1 MVNDNTQ
8 VITNKKPSIDIK
20 EMEMCSCVK
29 STLLTEKIYNGRFYH
44 TTDTNEFFFDWNDK
58 RYLLNWINTSEIN
71 EVNLSDVVRFGE
83 RISKLNNDANYIDIK
98 TLKEWLDINNYRPYE
113 ENDLRLVNVENTS
126 DDTEVITTIQKW
138 ISHIRG
144 EIELFK
150 RNNVGEYLD
159 KNDAVIANP
168 HKNLDKLIENDSLLK
183 KDIELLIEKSKMYW
197 GGDLDF

>member
-29 STLLTEKIYNGRFYH
+29 STLLLEKIYNGRFYH

-71 EVNLSDVVRFGE
+71 EINLSDVVRFGE

-113 ENDLRLVNVENTS
+113 EKDLNIENSSNDS
-126 DDTEVITTIQKW
+126 EVIITIQKW

-144 EIELFK
+144 EIELFN
-150 RNNVGEYLD
+150 RNDFGEYLD
-159 KNDAVIANP
+159 KNGSVIKNP
-168 HKNLDKLIENDSLLK
+168 NENLDKLVNVDSLLK
-183 KDIELLIEKSKMYW
+183 RDIELLIEKNKISW

>member
-8 VITNKKPSIDIK
+8 FITNKKPSVDIK
-20 EMEMCSCVK
+20 TMEMCSCIK
-29 STLLTEKIYNGRFYH
+29 SVLLAEDIYNGRLYH

-83 RISKLNNDANYIDIK
+83 RISKLNNDANYINIT
-98 TLKEWLDINNYRPYE
+98 TLKEWLDVNNYRPYE
-113 ENDLRLVNVENTS
+113 EPVLNISNIS
-126 DDTEVITTIQKW
+126 DDSDVIESIQNW
-138 ISHIRG
+138 LSHIRG

-150 RNNVGEYLD
+150 RNDVGDYLD
-159 KNDAVIANP
+159 ENGSVISDP
-168 HKNLDKLIENDSLLK
+168 RKNLDKLVERESLLK
-183 KDIELLIEKSKMYW
+183 TDIELLIERNKIYW

>member
-1 MVNDNTQ
+1 MINDNTQ
-8 VITNKKPSIDIK
+8 FISNKKPSIDINT
-20 EMEMCSCVK
+20 MEMCSCVK

-44 TTDTNEFFFDWNDK
+44 TTDTNEFFFDWGDK

-83 RISKLNNDANYIDIK
+83 RISKLNNDANYINIT
-98 TLKEWLDINNYRPYE
+98 TLKEWLDANDYRPYE
-113 ENDLRLVNVENTS
+113 ESNLNIGDTS
-126 DDTEVITTIQKW
+126 DDKEVITSIQNW
-138 ISHIRG
+138 LSHIRG

-159 KNDAVIANP
+159 MNGSVISEP
-168 HKNLDKLIENDSLLK
+168 YKNLDKLVERESLLK
-183 KDIELLIEKSKMYW
+183 TDIELLIERNKIYW